1 MWRLDRLSPPDSN
14 NLAHFLGAS
23 LSSSSPPPPH
33 TSCHLPQTELRRRA
47 ADMFSQF
54 AESFLFAVTLW
65 HCFLEGPAFLE
76 PPTASRSAQP
86 EHLAALSDLY
96 FQLFGGFSALPSTTD
111 RKWRARRLSTQ
122 PETLAA
128 DDTTTTS
135 GLTAFKENRGS
146 DHRV

>member
-1 MWRLDRLSPPDSN
+1 
-14 NLAHFLGAS
+14 
-23 LSSSSPPPPH
+23 
-33 TSCHLPQTELRRRA
+33 
-47 ADMFSQF
+47 MFSQF

-96 FQLFGGFSALPSTTD
+96 FQLFGGFRALPSTTD

-122 PETLAA
+122 PETLVA
-128 DDTTTTS
+128 DNTTTAS
-135 GLTAFKENRGS
+135 GLTTFKKHGGSDRQRLSCVYVCAFCVCVRS
-146 DHRV
+146 DHRCDVSLVCHLICISWRRRTCCDRTPGNTGRK